1 MGCPVINHQQ
11 NNRGCVFYLLGA
23 PFYVDIHQ
31 LGFVG
36 PDKIPAGAGQS
47 SSFFRQ
53 NMSNRSIN
61 NRLESLRSIEAK
73 GSKVHL
79 GRLFGSLRPTILDVE
94 KNNRVYIWGELG
106 TGDNGND

>member
-1 MGCPVINHQQ
+1 
-11 NNRGCVFYLLGA
+11 
-23 PFYVDIHQ
+23 
-31 LGFVG
+31 
-36 PDKIPAGAGQS
+36 
-47 SSFFRQ
+47 
-53 NMSNRSIN
+53 MSNRSIN